1 MLQLES
7 VNSFYDGSH
16 ILHDINLEIG
26 KGKIFAVLGRNGV
39 GKSTLLKTIMGLTS
53 SMTGKLRLNEE
64 DLSSKTTFSRARAG
78 IGYVPQGR
86 EIIPDFSVKEN
97 ILMGRFADINGK
109 VEIPELVPEL
119 FPYLMDNLNRAGG
132 LLSGGQQQQLAI
144 ARALATNPDIL
155 LLDEPTEGIQP
166 NIVEQIEE
174 CIITLNEK
182 LNLTIILVEQ
192 NIRFAK
198 RACHEFVFL
207 DNGRVV
213 LTGEGVDLT
222 DELANQHLTI

>member
-7 VNSFYDGSH
+7 VNSFYDSSH
-16 ILHDINLEIG
+16 ILHDINLTIG
-26 KGKIFAVLGRNGV
+26 KGKIFSILGRNGV

-97 ILMGRFADINGK
+97 ILMGRFADLNGK

-119 FPYLMDNLNRAGG
+119 FPYLMDNLGRAGDCSRADSNNNWPLPG
-132 LLSGGQQQQLAI
+132 LWQPI
-144 ARALATNPDIL
+144 RIFYYWMNPRKAFS
-155 LLDEPTEGIQP
+155 PTS
-166 NIVEQIEE
+166 
-174 CIITLNEK
+174 LNK
-182 LNLTIILVEQ
+182 LKN
-192 NIRFAK
+192 AS
-198 RACHEFVFL
+198 
-207 DNGRVV
+207 
-213 LTGEGVDLT
+213 
-222 DELANQHLTI
+222 